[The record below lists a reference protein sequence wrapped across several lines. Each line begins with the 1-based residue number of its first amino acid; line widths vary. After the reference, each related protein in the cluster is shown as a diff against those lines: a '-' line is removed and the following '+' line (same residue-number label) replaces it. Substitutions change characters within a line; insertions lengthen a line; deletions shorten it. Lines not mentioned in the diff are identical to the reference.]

1 MAEGTLARWHHT
13 LGQAT
18 IVIER
23 GRRAL
28 PSAQGVKRLGAVC
41 SYENHWRSMSTI
53 EPPDDTLCA
62 SAAPL
67 ATMLLITFQQ
77 SALVREAIHGALAQT
92 WSPLEI
98 VISDDASTDDT
109 WAQIGAAVAGYAGPH
124 RIVLNRNAVNLGI
137 GAHLTHVVGLSHG
150 EMLFIAAGDDV
161 SLPQRCERVMREW
174 LVRDCRPDLIATAL
188 TDIDAEG
195 RTHGTLH
202 PTDLSTYRNAADWL
216 ARPPYVVGAAQAWTR
231 RVFERYGPLPAG
243 VVGEDLIMVFRA
255 IGAGGAFTLAEPLV
269 KYRRGGVSRRVRNLS
284 AHDVVRRAVKSSGA
298 ALAELP
304 QLLAD
309 ALTMGQLPTV
319 QPTLE
324 RQLARARF
332 VHALFAVTGFAPKLR
347 LVLSAGGVPWGA
359 RLRFAV
365 YALCPWLLAPAFL
378 LKRLFS
384 RERGGP

>member
-23 GRRAL
+23 DRRAL

-124 RIVLNRNAVNLGI
+124 RIVLNRNPVNLGI

-284 AHDVVRRAVKSSGA
+284 AADVVARLRKSMRA
-298 ALAELP
+298 ALVELP

-309 ALTMGQLPTV
+309 ARTMGQLPAV
-319 QPTLE
+319 EAALQQ
-324 RQLARARF
+324 RLARERF
-332 VHALFAVTGFAPKLR
+332 IATVFDAPTVAAKLR
-347 LVLSAGGVPWGA
+347 AITAAPGVAVGT
-359 RLRFAV
+359 RLRV
-365 YALCPWLLAPAFL
+365 GLYALWPGAYAPFFY
-378 LKRLFS
+378 LKRLLA
-384 RERGGP
+384 RRRGQA

>member
-1 MAEGTLARWHHT
+1 MTEAGTAAAVLMAPPSASILLMAYNQ
-13 LGQAT
+13 QAT
-18 IVIER
+18 VQ
-23 GRRAL
+23 A
-28 PSAQGVKRLGAVC
+28 AV
-41 SYENHWRSMSTI
+41 
-53 EPPDDTLCA
+53 
-62 SAAPL
+62 
-67 ATMLLITFQQ
+67 
-77 SALVREAIHGALAQT
+77 EAALAQT
-92 WSPLEI
+92 GEPIEI
-98 VISDDASTDDT
+98 IVSDDASTDAT
-109 WAQIGAAVAGYAGPH
+109 FTVMQRSVAGYAGPH
-124 RIVLNRNAVNLGI
+124 TVRLNRNPVNLGI
-137 GAHLTHVVGLSHG
+137 GAHISRLVGLSHG
-150 EMLFIAAGDDV
+150 DMLFIAAGDDV
-161 SLPQRCERVMREW
+161 SLPQRCERVMQAWRAQG
-174 LVRDCRPDLIATAL
+174 RRADLIAAEL
-188 TDIDAEG
+188 IDIDAAG
-195 RTHGTLH
+195 HVHGTLR
-202 PTDLSTYRNAADWL
+202 PTDLASYRNAADWL